1 MGIGIETARSIGGG
15 SVWWAAVLCGTTA
28 RPDPCLESEAVD
40 VFGHTNLRDMAF
52 SGSCPIMRRTTERGG
67 YVRGDVILVGEEHRG
82 AARIIIDHLIDE
94 IRAAPRRFTITVAGE
109 SGSGKSE
116 MGQALAEEVE
126 ERGVHAVV
134 LQQDDY
140 YVLPPKFND
149 AARRANF
156 AWVGPTEVRI
166 DLLDAHLQAAQ
177 EGASEITK
185 PLVVY
190 DDNTIVE
197 ETLSYEGAGVV
208 IAEGVYT
215 SLCDHVDRRV
225 FIARN
230 RLETMDHRMKRG
242 REQFDPFIEK
252 VLVEEHEIISQ
263 HRPKADVIITRDY
276 DVELVT
282 R

>member
-1 MGIGIETARSIGGG
+1 M
-15 SVWWAAVLCGTTA
+15 
-28 RPDPCLESEAVD
+28 
-40 VFGHTNLRDMAF
+40 
-52 SGSCPIMRRTTERGG
+52 
-67 YVRGDVILVGEEHRG
+67 RGDIILVGEEHR
-82 AARIIIDHLIDE
+82 
-94 IRAAPRRFTITVAGE
+94 RAAGIIVDQLIEDIKASPRRFTMTVAGE

-116 MGQALAEEVE
+116 TGRALAEALE

-156 AWVGPTEVRI
+156 AWVGTTEVRL
-166 DLLDAHLQAAQ
+166 DLLDFHLQAAQ
-177 EGASEITK
+177 EGAAEIIK
-185 PLVVY
+185 PLVIY
-190 DDNTIVE
+190 AENAIVE
-197 ETLSYEGAGVV
+197 ETLSLVGADVV

-215 SLCDHVDRRV
+215 SLCEHVDYRV

-230 RLETMDHRMKRG
+230 RLETMEHRMKRG
-242 REQFDPFIEK
+242 REESDPFIEQ

-276 DVELVT
+276 DVEFVT
-282 R
+282 G